1 MSSQFHLHLISD
13 ATGETLN
20 AIAKAACAQ
29 FEGVEVQDHF
39 YALVRSQRAI
49 AARDGADRAERDPG
63 LVYFTLVNP
72 ELRREL
78 EAFCAQLGL
87 PCQGVLDAPIAM
99 MRQFLGAAESHRPGG
114 QHEVD
119 QRYLHR
125 IEALNYTIAHD
136 DGQATDMLDDADVV
150 LVGASRTSKTPTCVY
165 LAIRGIRAANVPI
178 VPGIPLPSH
187 LLAAKRP
194 LIVGLWASPDRLIQ
208 VRRNRLNTLGE
219 VRDTELCRCGERP
232 GGGHRHAEAVREQWV
247 GGDRCFSPLSR
258 GNRGRRDES
267 SGGAAGEAGVTALIL
282 ASGSAVRA
290 RLLKAAG
297 IAFDVVPARVDE
309 DAVKEALL
317 AQNVPMRGIADA
329 LAELKAVRVSNSRPG
344 ALVLGADQVL
354 VFDNELV
361 SKSSS
366 ISEARATV
374 AQTARAEAWQLIGAT
389 PCWRKTVSP
398 FGDMWIVRRS
408 QCEPSAM
415 RSSKGLSPRT
425 REGEAVLGS
434 VGCYH
439 LEGRG
444 AQFVRATSSAIISRF
459 SGLPLLPVLA
469 ALRDQGVKLLS
480 RA

>member
-1 MSSQFHLHLISD
+1 VSSQFHLHLVSD

-20 AIAKAACAQ
+20 AVAKAACAQ

-39 YALVRSQRAI
+39 YALVRSQRQLQRVMEQI
-49 AARDGADRAERDPG
+49 RLNPG

-78 EAFCAQLGL
+78 EAFCAQEGL

-178 VPGIPLPSH
+178 VPGIPLPPH

-219 VRDTELCRCGERP
+219 VRDTSYVDVDSVR
-232 GGGHRHAEAVREQWV
+232 AE
-247 GGDRCFSPLSR
+247 
-258 GNRGRRDES
+258 
-267 SGGAAGEAGVTALIL
+267 VTATRKLFE
-282 ASGSAVRA
+282 SHGWSAIDVSR
-290 RLLKAAG
+290 RSVEETAA
-297 IAFDVVPARVDE
+297 
-309 DAVKEALL
+309 AVMNLL
-317 AQNVPMRGIADA
+317 AER
-329 LAELKAVRVSNSRPG
+329 E
-344 ALVLGADQVL
+344 
-354 VFDNELV
+354 E
-361 SKSSS
+361 
-366 ISEARATV
+366 
-374 AQTARAEAWQLIGAT
+374 
-389 PCWRKTVSP
+389 
-398 FGDMWIVRRS
+398 RS
-408 QCEPSAM
+408 A
-415 RSSKGLSPRT
+415 
-425 REGEAVLGS
+425 
-434 VGCYH
+434 
-439 LEGRG
+439 
-444 AQFVRATSSAIISRF
+444 
-459 SGLPLLPVLA
+459 
-469 ALRDQGVKLLS
+469 
-480 RA
+480 